1 MGETVICGRKK
12 ASELNCIRDKI
23 CPVSDTLLYLTD
35 SHEGA
40 GLGGFVQQPR
50 RMDLL
55 PEMFRAI
62 RELVKKRG
70 VNLVIHGGDMTEHGT
85 WPEVQN
91 AMASLR
97 GMGAPVAVCTGNH
110 DLALRNSMELW
121 TAATQNAKVLFA
133 DRVVALKH
141 CDVILLNNAWVNQ
154 GDAGFFWEGGGC
166 TEALLEP
173 QWQWLESELAKLT
186 RTAILVV
193 HAPLDPLPPRL
204 TGKAAD
210 LYGPSAAYAAR
221 MIELL
226 DRHPRVRL
234 VLSGH
239 NHVTCATGFPSRMQ
253 LSTASLAEPPFQ
265 ARLIHVQENAIR
277 IETLNVVPTPPGCPI
292 DPSKTWSSGQAEDRD
307 VDFQ

>member
-1 MGETVICGRKK
+1 MT
-12 ASELNCIRDKI
+12 
-23 CPVSDTLLYLTD
+23 DTILFLTD

-62 RELVKKRG
+62 RELVRTRG
-70 VNLVIHGGDMTEHGT
+70 VDLVVHGGDMTEHGT
-85 WPEVQN
+85 WPEIQN

-97 GMGAPVAVCTGNH
+97 GMDAPVAVCTGNH

-133 DRVVALKH
+133 DRVIALKQ
-141 CDVILLNNAWVNQ
+141 CDVILLNNAWVSQ
-154 GDAGFFWEGGGC
+154 GNADFYWDCGGC

-173 QWQWLESELAKLT
+173 QWQWLEAELAKLT
-186 RTAILVV
+186 RAAIVVV

-204 TGKAAD
+204 TGKCTD
-210 LYGPSAAYAAR
+210 MHGPSASYASR
-221 MIELL
+221 MIDLL
-226 DRHPRVRL
+226 DRHPL
-234 VLSGH
+234 VKLMLSGH

-253 LSTASLAEPPFQ
+253 LTTSSLAEPPFQ
-265 ARLIHVQENAIR
+265 ARLIRVQEKEISV
-277 IETLNVVPTPPGCPI
+277 ETLNVVPMPPGCPF
-292 DPSKTWSSGQAEDRD
+292 DSSKAWSSGLAEDRN
-307 VDFQ
+307 VNVQ